1 MPHSTQTRT
10 RGFGGS
16 SRPSNRF
23 RNDIGLP
30 PSPTKVN
37 TLDDGNRFTVGFGAG
52 ADGPGLPYF
61 TMNGIVIVWGF
72 GPLST
77 DSKLSTSNARPI

>member
-16 SRPSNRF
+16 SRPSSRF

-37 TLDDGNRFTVGFGAG
+37 TLDDGNRFTVGFGAEPWTR
-52 ADGPGLPYF
+52 AAYF

>member
-37 TLDDGNRFTVGFGAG
+37 TLDDGNWFTVGFGAG
-52 ADGPGLPYF
+52 PWARAAYF
-61 TMNGIVIVWGF
+61 TMKGIVIVWGF

-77 DSKLSTSNARPI
+77 DSKLSTSKARPI